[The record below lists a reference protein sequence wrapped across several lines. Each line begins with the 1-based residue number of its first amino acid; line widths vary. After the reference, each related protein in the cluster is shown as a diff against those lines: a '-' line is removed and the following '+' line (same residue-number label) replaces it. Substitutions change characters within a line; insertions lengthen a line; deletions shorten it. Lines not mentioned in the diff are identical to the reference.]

1 MRTIKS
7 AGILWLLLCL
17 LSCKEE
23 EPSFT
28 SIVGRWKGTLAE
40 VQVKPFGLPLPFSE
54 EDDSFAT
61 EIEFKADGTM
71 IVYGESQDTEGTYQ
85 VVGEKLTTD
94 INFSTEIVE
103 LPGTGTIE
111 TLTQTTLVFYIKKDN
126 TTITDP
132 DSGRSISGDIKAT
145 LHFERL

>member
-1 MRTIKS
+1 MKTIKT
-7 AGILWLLLCL
+7 AGILWLLSL
-17 LSCKEE
+17 LFSCHEDE
-23 EPSFT
+23 SSFT
-28 SIVGRWKGTLAE
+28 SIVGKWRGTLAE
-40 VQVKPFGLPLPFSE
+40 IQVKPFGLPLPFSE

-71 IVYGESQDTEGTYQ
+71 IVYGESQNTEGTYE
-85 VVGEKLTTD
+85 VVGEKLNTD
-94 INFSTEIVE
+94 INFSTDVVE
-103 LPGTGTIE
+103 LPGSGTIE